1 VSEAKPTMSLN
12 LTVRE
17 MKVVEEMCAEM
28 EISKTQLM
36 RQALRVYQM
45 VHVRAKRGERIMFSG
60 DPRMTVEFVGIG
72 LSPMDVQAAATKE
85 KSE

>member
-1 VSEAKPTMSLN
+1 MSETKPTMTLN

-17 MKVVEEMCAEM
+17 MEVVEEMCAEI

-45 VHVRAKRGERIMFSG
+45 VHVRAMRGERIMFSG
-60 DPRMTVEFVGIG
+60 DPRMAVEFVGIG
-72 LSPMDVQAAATKE
+72 LSPMDAQE
-85 KSE
+85 KSK